1 MVTELTISNKIKQL
15 RILSLQ
21 VLIMVAMGQLWY
33 ISSKAKNLI
42 FMLYMILFTYEKKV
56 EGDLNGYRINRS
68 NI

>member
-1 MVTELTISNKIKQL
+1 ME
-15 RILSLQ
+15 
-21 VLIMVAMGQLWY
+21 QLWY

-42 FMLYMILFTYEKKV
+42 FMLYMILFTYEKKA